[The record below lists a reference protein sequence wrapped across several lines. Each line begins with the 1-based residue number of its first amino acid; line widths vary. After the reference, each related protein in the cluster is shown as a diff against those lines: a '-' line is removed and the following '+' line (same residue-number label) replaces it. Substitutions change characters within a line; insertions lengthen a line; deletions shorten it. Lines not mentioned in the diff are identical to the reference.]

1 MDVQEARKFFGRHW
15 SSVLVILLVIL
26 VVISLTWNVQQYRL
40 IKRERQRTIATE
52 RAKAEREA
60 TEAARTQAR
69 REKKADEAAA
79 NQRMQQLYREIDN
92 LSQISDRLLTEPVRQ
107 PKVPST
113 VDSLEGAD
121 GLP

>member
-1 MDVQEARKFFGRHW
+1 MDVQEARKFFVRHW

-26 VVISLTWNVQQYRL
+26 VVISLTWNVRQYRL
-40 IKRERQRTIATE
+40 IKRERERTIATE

-60 TEAARTQAR
+60 AEAARTQTR

-113 VDSLEGAD
+113 VDSLEGAN
-121 GLP
+121 GPP

>member
-1 MDVQEARKFFGRHW
+1 MDVQEARKFFVRHW
-15 SSVLVILLVIL
+15 SSVLVILLVVL
-26 VVISLTWNVQQYRL
+26 VVISLTWNVRQYRF

-52 RAKAEREA
+52 RAKSEREA
-60 TEAARTQAR
+60 SEAARTQAA

-79 NQRMQQLYREIDN
+79 NQRVQQLYREIDN

-107 PKVPST
+107 PKVPIT

-121 GLP
+121 GSP

>member
-1 MDVQEARKFFGRHW
+1 MDVQEARKFFVRHW
-15 SSVLVILLVIL
+15 SLVLVILLVIL
-26 VVISLTWNVQQYRL
+26 VVISLTWNVRQYRL

-52 RAKAEREA
+52 RAKAEQEA

-113 VDSLEGAD
+113 IDSLEGAD
-121 GLP
+121 GSH

>member
-1 MDVQEARKFFGRHW
+1 MDVQKARKFFVRHW

-26 VVISLTWNVQQYRL
+26 VVISLTWNVRQYRL
-40 IKRERQRTIATE
+40 IKHERELTIATE
-52 RAKAEREA
+52 RAKAERDA
-60 TEAARTQAR
+60 AEAARTQAR

>member
-1 MDVQEARKFFGRHW
+1 MDVQEARKFFVRHW
-15 SSVLVILLVIL
+15 SSVLVILLIIL
-26 VVISLTWNVQQYRL
+26 VVISLTWNVRQYRL

-52 RAKAEREA
+52 RAKAEHEA
-60 TEAARTQAR
+60 TAAARTQAW
-69 REKKADEAAA
+69 REKKANEAAA

-113 VDSLEGAD
+113 RDNLEGAD

>member
-1 MDVQEARKFFGRHW
+1 MDVQEARKFFVRHW
-15 SSVLVILLVIL
+15 SLVLVILLVIL
-26 VVISLTWNVQQYRL
+26 VVISLTWNVRQYRL
-40 IKRERQRTIATE
+40 IKRERERTIATE
-52 RAKAEREA
+52 RAKAERDA
-60 TEAARTQAR
+60 AEAARTQVR

-121 GLP
+121 GPP

>member
-1 MDVQEARKFFGRHW
+1 MDVQEARKFFVRHW

-26 VVISLTWNVQQYRL
+26 VIISLTWNVRQYRL
-40 IKRERQRTIATE
+40 IKHERQHTIATE

-60 TEAARTQAR
+60 MEAARTQAW
-69 REKKADEAAA
+69 REKKANEAAA

-121 GLP
+121 GSP

>member
-1 MDVQEARKFFGRHW
+1 MDVQEARKFFVRHW
-15 SSVLVILLVIL
+15 SLVLVILLVIL
-26 VVISLTWNVQQYRL
+26 VVISLTWNVRQYRL
-40 IKRERQRTIATE
+40 IKRERQHTIATE
-52 RAKAEREA
+52 RAKAEREV

-121 GLP
+121 GSP

>member
-1 MDVQEARKFFGRHW
+1 MDVQEARKFFVRHW
-15 SSVLVILLVIL
+15 SSVLVILLAIL
-26 VVISLTWNVQQYRL
+26 VVVSLTWNVRQYRL
-40 IKRERQRTIATE
+40 IKRERERTIAME
-52 RAKAEREA
+52 HVKAERQA
-60 TEAARTQAR
+60 AEAARTQAR

-113 VDSLEGAD
+113 VDNLEGAD
-121 GLP
+121 GSP

>member
-1 MDVQEARKFFGRHW
+1 MDVQEARKFFVSHR

-26 VVISLTWNVQQYRL
+26 VVISLTWNVRQYRL

-121 GLP
+121 GSP

>member
-1 MDVQEARKFFGRHW
+1 MDVQEARKFFVRYW
-15 SSVLVILLVIL
+15 SIVLVILLVML
-26 VVISLTWNVQQYRL
+26 VVISLTWNVRQYRL
-40 IKRERQRTIATE
+40 IKRERERTIATE

-60 TEAARTQAR
+60 AEAARTRAR

-92 LSQISDRLLTEPVRQ
+92 LSQISDRLLTEPVKQ
-107 PKVPST
+107 PKVRST

-121 GLP
+121 GSP

>member
-1 MDVQEARKFFGRHW
+1 MDVQEARKFFVRHW

-26 VVISLTWNVQQYRL
+26 VVISLTWNVRQYRL
-40 IKRERQRTIATE
+40 IKRERELTIATE
-52 RAKAEREA
+52 RAKAERDA
-60 TEAARTQAR
+60 AEAARTQAR

-121 GLP
+121 GPP

>member
-1 MDVQEARKFFGRHW
+1 MDVQEARKFFVRHW

-26 VVISLTWNVQQYRL
+26 VVISLTWNVRQFRL
-40 IKRERQRTIATE
+40 IKRERERTIATE
-52 RAKAEREA
+52 RAKAERDA
-60 TEAARTQAR
+60 AEAARTQAR

-107 PKVPST
+107 PKVPSK
-113 VDSLEGAD
+113 VDSLERAD
-121 GLP
+121 GPP

>member
-1 MDVQEARKFFGRHW
+1 MDVQEARKFFVRHW
-15 SSVLVILLVIL
+15 SSVLVILLVML
-26 VVISLTWNVQQYRL
+26 VVISLTWNVRQYRF

-52 RAKAEREA
+52 RAKSEREA
-60 TEAARTQAR
+60 SEAARTRGSA
-69 REKKADEAAA
+69 EKKADEAAA
-79 NQRMQQLYREIDN
+79 NQRVQQLYREIDN

-121 GLP
+121 GSP